1 MPFPLVAAGLMAGAS
16 VVGSAAKF
24 YSQYKQRELYNYQ
37 KNAYERYVRNW
48 EKANPGRRM
57 RYPELNAPG
66 KIRALDTGISQSYA
80 SSIGTASHLAG
91 NLAGGYGYARSSGL
105 FGKVPSRTSRWL

>member
-1 MPFPLVAAGLMAGAS
+1 MPFPLIVGGALA
-16 VVGSAAKF
+16 GSAVVSAAANL
-24 YSQYKQRELYNYQ
+24 YSQAKQRDLYRYQ

-48 EKANPGRRM
+48 QRANPGKRM

-66 KIRALDTGISQSYA
+66 KIRALDSGISQSYA
-80 SSIGTASHLAG
+80 GSVGTASHLAG
-91 NLAGGYGYARSSGL
+91 NLAAGYGYARSSGL